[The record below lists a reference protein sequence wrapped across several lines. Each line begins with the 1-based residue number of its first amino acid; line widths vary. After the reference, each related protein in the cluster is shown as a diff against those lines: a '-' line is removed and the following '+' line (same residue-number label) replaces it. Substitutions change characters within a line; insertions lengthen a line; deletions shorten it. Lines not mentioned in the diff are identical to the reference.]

1 MGAISLINDRCESSK
16 VIVGGAILEQ
26 VALSGIRQ
34 HTGQAMKSKP
44 ENSNPPWP
52 LLGFCF
58 RFLLDF
64 IP

>member
-34 HTGQAMKSKP
+34 HTGQATKSKP

-52 LLGFCF
+52 LLSFCF